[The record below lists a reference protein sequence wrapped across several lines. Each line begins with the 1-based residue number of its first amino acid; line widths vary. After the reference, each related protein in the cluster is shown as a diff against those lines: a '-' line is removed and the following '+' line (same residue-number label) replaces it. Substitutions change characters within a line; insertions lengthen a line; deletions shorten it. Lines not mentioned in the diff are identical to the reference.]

1 MAAVW
6 PTASGNGGIKE
17 RRTQIMIGSSSFV
30 PSPGQILTVLVTA
43 ALFYAMPAAAQQ
55 SCTGDVCG
63 DLRPVLNP
71 PFPMAP
77 ADMFYPAAQMQDA
90 PRSMMQLASAAGRSA
105 GRLPQLRQS
114 FTPVQQRG
122 PAAAPPPAPA
132 AQAPRAPAPT
142 GPAPSAPA
150 PDQRGVDAW
159 SAECP
164 QGQTTGC
171 TIIRRGAA
179 PNGAAG
185 ITIIVGPDQ
194 RQPGRNQATIV
205 LPLGI
210 AVRESVPL
218 LIDERF
224 IALMPIETCLPA
236 GCVVTLALSPPM
248 VAVLRGA
255 TTIKLL
261 ALAPNGQTLPYS
273 VEIGGF
279 GEAYQKVAG

>member
-1 MAAVW
+1 M
-6 PTASGNGGIKE
+6 T
-17 RRTQIMIGSSSFV
+17 GSSSFA
-30 PSPGQILTVLVTA
+30 PSPSQLLTVLATA
-43 ALFYAMPAAAQQ
+43 ALIYAMPAAAQQ

-90 PRSMMQLASAAGRSA
+90 PRSMMQLASVAGRSA
-105 GRLPQLRQS
+105 GRLPQLRQG

-132 AQAPRAPAPT
+132 AQAPRAQAPAAQAPAAQAPPAP
-142 GPAPSAPA
+142 AS
-150 PDQRGVDAW
+150 DQRGVNAW
-159 SAECP
+159 FAECP

-171 TIIRRGAA
+171 TVFRRGAG

-248 VAVLRGA
+248 VAALRGA

-273 VEIGGF
+273 VEVGGF